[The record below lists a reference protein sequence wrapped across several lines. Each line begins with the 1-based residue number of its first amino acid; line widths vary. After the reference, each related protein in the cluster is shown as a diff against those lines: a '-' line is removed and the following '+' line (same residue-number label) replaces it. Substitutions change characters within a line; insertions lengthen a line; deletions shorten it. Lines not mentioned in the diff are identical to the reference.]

1 MLTIDPQ
8 DPNKIVYK
16 GVCVGE
22 VYKEGDREIVTIS
35 LTYEASADDW
45 IVPLAHLS
53 RGLAHLEPPR
63 PPEVLRV
70 QLGEESLEP
79 PGIGRMMLLEKELK
93 AGGYTWIFH
102 KSDKDPWPSQV
113 HGHDYEH
120 GLVLDAVTG
129 QIFETTD
136 RAEVGK
142 LKKKELSALQ
152 KTIKANKDLKAAA
165 AKHLP

>member
-1 MLTIDPQ
+1 MLTIDPRN
-8 DPNKIVYK
+8 PNKILYK

-22 VYKEGDREIVTIS
+22 VRKDGDREIVTIS

-45 IVPLAHLS
+45 VGPLALLS
-53 RGLAHLEPPR
+53 QGLARLEPPR

-70 QLGEESLEP
+70 QLGEHSLEP
-79 PGIGRMMLLEKELK
+79 PGIGRMMLLEKALK

-102 KSDKDPWPSQV
+102 KSDMDPWPSPV

-120 GLVLDAVTG
+120 DLVLDAVTG
-129 QIFETTD
+129 QIFETAD
-136 RAEVGK
+136 RTQVGK
-142 LKKKELSALQ
+142 LRKKELSALQ